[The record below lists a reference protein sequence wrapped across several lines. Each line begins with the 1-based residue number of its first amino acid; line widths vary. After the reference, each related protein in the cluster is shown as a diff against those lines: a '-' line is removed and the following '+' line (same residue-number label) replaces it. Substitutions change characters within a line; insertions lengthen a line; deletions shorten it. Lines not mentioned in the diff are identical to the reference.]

1 MKWFV
6 FGLMA
11 FAVLSG
17 DTTDVTLNN
26 PVYGN
31 VIPFWG
37 SSYPAVRFQSI
48 YYQNQI
54 NRGGRIIKFAFM
66 PTSTISGTYNNF
78 RFYLCHTN
86 QTELSSTFNTNY
98 SGNTPVLVIDSATFT
113 VNGVAQQW
121 LEWPIS
127 FDYNNTANLLI
138 EVCWRGSNS
147 TNVPVWVEWL
157 TGSKRVFNLGD
168 DTAPSGSVD
177 YVVYYAK
184 LSIETQTGVEEVVI
198 GDRPEMPAITIS
210 PSLVRSNGHVR
221 FSANSVPGDV
231 REVKVYATTG
241 ELIRTIWLDG
251 TRSGVWNLRDQNNL
265 GVPAGVYLLKSGSA
279 CGRVTVTQ

>member
-1 MKWFV
+1 MKCLV
-6 FGLMA
+6 CGLVV
-11 FAVLSG
+11 FAVLFG

-37 SSYPAVRFQSI
+37 SSYPAVRFQTI

-54 NRGGRIIKFAFM
+54 NMAGRIVRFAFM
-66 PTSTISGTYNNF
+66 PTTTISGVYNNF
-78 RFYLCHTN
+78 RFYLCHTT

-98 SGNTPVLVIDSATFT
+98 SGNTPLLVIDSATFT

-147 TNVPVWVEWL
+147 MNVPLYVEWL
-157 TGSKRVFNLGD
+157 TGSKRVFNLGND
-168 DTAPSGSVD
+168 SAPSGSVD

-184 LSIETQTGVEEVVI
+184 LSIEGLTGTEEVVI
-198 GDRPEMPAITIS
+198 GNSLEAARFVVS

-221 FSANSVPGDV
+221 FSLNGVPGDV

-241 ELIRTIWLDG
+241 ELIRTVWLDHS
-251 TRSGVWNLRDQNNL
+251 RSGVWNLRDQNYL
-265 GVPAGVYLLKSGSA
+265 PVPAGVYLLKSGKAS
-279 CGRVTVTQ
+279 GRVTVIH